1 MNSDVPK
8 EIIVR
13 EIKISIMSNENYKYF
28 SQQEM
33 YYKKIIQKIIL
44 DNLYFTQERIL
55 RKVFANTLTAYLQK
69 RDVLHIVK
77 FVLKDLV
84 LVIYWRTVYHLQM
97 KYRRRHP
104 QIRYLVFTLQETL
117 FIGKMFIVKLNV

>member
-33 YYKKIIQKIIL
+33 RCIIKKKKKIIL

-84 LVIYWRTVYHLQM
+84 LVIY
-97 KYRRRHP
+97 
-104 QIRYLVFTLQETL
+104 
-117 FIGKMFIVKLNV
+117 

>member
-8 EIIVR
+8 ETIVR

-55 RKVFANTLTAYLQK
+55 RKVFANTSTAYLQK

-84 LVIYWRTVYHLQM
+84 LVIY
-97 KYRRRHP
+97 
-104 QIRYLVFTLQETL
+104 
-117 FIGKMFIVKLNV
+117 

>member
-69 RDVLHIVK
+69 RDVLHLVK

-84 LVIYWRTVYHLQM
+84 LVIY
-97 KYRRRHP
+97 
-104 QIRYLVFTLQETL
+104 
-117 FIGKMFIVKLNV
+117 

>member
-8 EIIVR
+8 ETIVR
-13 EIKISIMSNENYKYF
+13 EIKLSIMSNENYKYF

-33 YYKKIIQKIIL
+33 YYQKKKKVIL

-84 LVIYWRTVYHLQM
+84 LVIY
-97 KYRRRHP
+97 
-104 QIRYLVFTLQETL
+104 
-117 FIGKMFIVKLNV
+117 

>member
-8 EIIVR
+8 ETIVR
-13 EIKISIMSNENYKYF
+13 EIKLSIMSNENYKYF

-84 LVIYWRTVYHLQM
+84 LVIY
-97 KYRRRHP
+97 
-104 QIRYLVFTLQETL
+104 
-117 FIGKMFIVKLNV
+117 

>member
-8 EIIVR
+8 ETIVR

-84 LVIYWRTVYHLQM
+84 LVIY
-97 KYRRRHP
+97 
-104 QIRYLVFTLQETL
+104 
-117 FIGKMFIVKLNV
+117 

>member
-1 MNSDVPK
+1 
-8 EIIVR
+8 
-13 EIKISIMSNENYKYF
+13 
-28 SQQEM
+28 
-33 YYKKIIQKIIL
+33 
-44 DNLYFTQERIL
+44 
-55 RKVFANTLTAYLQK
+55 LTAYLQK

-84 LVIYWRTVYHLQM
+84 LVIYWRTVYHLQT